1 MDTLTHLSIDLFPAV
16 VLGIIWLDNEKKM
29 TRTADKWLLAILAL
43 LSFGQMSVNMIISGL
58 TDTELL
64 TGGPVMWILVVLQA
78 LIIAAVSQTWLLF
91 VCNRLFTGGYR
102 RVRKIVFQ
110 ISAGVCA
117 VFFVLTV
124 TTPWTGL
131 ICRESGT
138 GGCER
143 GPAWWLPW
151 LVSVTLIAGS
161 MAVAVYLRRREVLR
175 DHRAEENQFFWLG
188 LGIAVG
194 ITAESWWQSWW
205 FAAPS
210 VSLAM
215 LWLYLNR
222 QNHQIT
228 TDGLTGLSNR
238 RKFDQELHRRA
249 EQPAGKHWGM
259 LMIDIDEFK
268 WINDNLGHVV
278 GDEALKE
285 TAGILR
291 RTFGRERAFLARYGG
306 DEFVVIDN
314 FRNGREAEGVK
325 KRIER
330 ELARFNG
337 ETKRE
342 YRISLSIGYA
352 LWSEVARERPEQ
364 LVDLAD
370 ERMYEEKQKKKAAAE
385 RS

>member
-1 MDTLTHLSIDLFPAV
+1 
-16 VLGIIWLDNEKKM
+16 
-29 TRTADKWLLAILAL
+29 
-43 LSFGQMSVNMIISGL
+43 
-58 TDTELL
+58 
-64 TGGPVMWILVVLQA
+64 
-78 LIIAAVSQTWLLF
+78 
-91 VCNRLFTGGYR
+91 
-102 RVRKIVFQ
+102 
-110 ISAGVCA
+110 
-117 VFFVLTV
+117 
-124 TTPWTGL
+124 
-131 ICRESGT
+131 
-138 GGCER
+138 
-143 GPAWWLPW
+143 
-151 LVSVTLIAGS
+151 
-161 MAVAVYLRRREVLR
+161 
-175 DHRAEENQFFWLG
+175 
-188 LGIAVG
+188 
-194 ITAESWWQSWW
+194 
-205 FAAPS
+205 
-210 VSLAM
+210 M

>member
-43 LSFGQMSVNMIISGL
+43 LSFGQMSVNIIISGL
-58 TDTELL
+58 TDTGYL
-64 TGGPVMWILVVLQA
+64 TGGLVMWILTVLQT
-78 LIIAAVSQTWLLF
+78 LTIAAVSQTWLLF

-102 RVRKIVFQ
+102 RLRKIVFR

-117 VFFVLTV
+117 VFFALAV

-138 GGCER
+138 GGRER

-151 LVSVTLIAGS
+151 LVSVTLVAGS
-161 MAVAVYLRRREVLR
+161 MAVAMYLRRREVLR

-188 LGIAVG
+188 LGIIAG
-194 ITAESWWQSWW
+194 ITAESWWKSWW

-238 RKFDQELHRRA
+238 RKFDQELHKRA

-314 FRNGREAEGVK
+314 FRDGREAEGVK

-342 YRISLSIGYA
+342 YRISLSIGHA
-352 LWSEVARERPEQ
+352 LWSEVAHERPEQ

-370 ERMYEEKQKKKAAAE
+370 ERMYGEKQKKKAAAE